1 MKSAIQISK
10 MTYLSMISNLF
21 NNTLRA
27 FIFCLICH
35 FYSCDSSEN
44 PKNIL
49 TETSCDFSHNL
60 IYKHQLNCILNRN
73 NFKFIEI
80 SRPEVFNT
88 VHMEGAINFWR
99 PQISNNSIAY
109 NGMRIAQSELEVLL
123 SEHGIK
129 NSDTLVV
136 YDQKGNADAAR
147 FWWLMQLYG
156 FDQIY
161 LLDGGIADID
171 SSYLSTEVNGAT
183 QLTAFRFKNQGK
195 SLNCEINEIEAYL
208 ENPSEMILVDCRS
221 DDEYY
226 GRIQKNGAYNS
237 GRIPGSIH
245 FDYANLLD
253 YENNSCL
260 KSDTL
265 IRDMLSF
272 LPKDKKVVF
281 YCHSG
286 VRSAFMTFVC
296 SELIE
301 MNNVYNYD
309 GSWTEWTYHDHLP
322 IINDSKILN

>member
-1 MKSAIQISK
+1 
-10 MTYLSMISNLF
+10 MTSTLFKNLF
-21 NNTLRA
+21 MA
-27 FIFCLICH
+27 FTFCLFCH
-35 FYSCDSSEN
+35 FYSCDSVEY
-44 PKNIL
+44 PKNVS

-73 NFKFIEI
+73 NIKFIEI
-80 SRPEVFNT
+80 SRPEVFKAG
-88 VHMEGAINFWR
+88 HMKDAINFWR
-99 PQISNNSIAY
+99 PQISNNSKPY
-109 NGMRIAQSELEVLL
+109 NGMRIAASDLEILL
-123 SEHGIK
+123 SDHGIN

-161 LLDGGIADID
+161 ILDGGISNVD
-171 SSYLSTEVNGAT
+171 SNYISTGIKKT
-183 QLTAFRFKNQGK
+183 SQKTTFRFKNQGK
-195 SLNCEINEIEAYL
+195 ALNCEINEIEAFL
-208 ENPSEMILVDCRS
+208 ENPSDMILIDCRS
-221 DDEYY
+221 DDEFY
-226 GRIQKNGAYNS
+226 GRIQKNGAFNA

-253 YENNSCL
+253 YENNICL

-265 IRDMLSF
+265 ISAMLSF

-296 SELIE
+296 TELMQ

-309 GSWTEWTYHDHLP
+309 GSWTEWTYHDQLP
-322 IINDSKILN
+322 IVNDSKILN